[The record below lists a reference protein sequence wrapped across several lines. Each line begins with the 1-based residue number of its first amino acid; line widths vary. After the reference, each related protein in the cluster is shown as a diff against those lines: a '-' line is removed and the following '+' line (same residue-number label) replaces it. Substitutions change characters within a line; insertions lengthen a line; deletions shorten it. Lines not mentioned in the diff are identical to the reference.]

1 MINSA
6 KTIEILKAMADRI
19 EAEKDYLTELDNE
32 IADGDHGV
40 SSDGVVCAYCG
51 NWRNHQGS
59 PDQGRDGMGDRSCGA
74 FDRWFCAASGV
85 YCDAEI

>member
-40 SSDGVVCAYCG
+40 
-51 NWRNHQGS
+51 N
-59 PDQGRDGMGDRSCGA
+59 M
-74 FDRWFCAASGV
+74 ASFNAW
-85 YCDAEI
+85 YLRFPLW

>member
-32 IADGDHGV
+32 NGPH
-40 SSDGVVCAYCG
+40 S
-51 NWRNHQGS
+51 
-59 PDQGRDGMGDRSCGA
+59 
-74 FDRWFCAASGV
+74 AA
-85 YCDAEI
+85 CR

>member
-40 SSDGVVCAYCG
+40 NMAKGFNAVVPKISTMVG
-51 NWRNHQGS
+51 KDIGS
-59 PDQGRDGMGDRSCGA
+59 LLKPLA
-74 FDRWFCAASGV
+74 
-85 YCDAEI
+85 